1 MSKYRKM
8 AALNPFAFLRRS
20 AAPVAALLA
29 CTALQ
34 ASAEVVYHED
44 FEGDPAKWPISVFYR
59 GQKPGKWI
67 HVPSKEAAFG
77 RQALYLE
84 ASDEAQWM
92 FLLADVPA
100 ERLHGRKI
108 RLTAWCKSDFPG
120 KSEIG
125 LAKGHSYSAGP
136 GKVGIKTTE
145 GNGWERIVVEGERA
159 PGEMVSLAAGIGY
172 GATGAGMLI
181 DEVTLECADEL
192 PPLPELKAPG
202 TNFVEMRRMR
212 SQRRRFDAL
221 ADSYRRDAALG
232 LPVDGELL
240 KRLVTA
246 QENYRKESLTP
257 ADAAVIAA
265 CRQYALEA
273 RLINPSV
280 EFDVDTPVSAK
291 TEPEVDVT
299 MPVNG
304 YEAKILLVR
313 NHSGRT
319 QYFRPRWEAKNAP
332 APQLRRMIPVE
343 GFFDA
348 MPPLPFDGVFEVADG
363 ETKGIWIDL
372 RSRDLKPGIYRG
384 TLVLTPLDPA
394 AVTELRV
401 PVRQA
406 VAAIESPKELPVAV
420 FNWDYGVTKDQA
432 DYEFLRKARVNV
444 FHVNGGNDAKEAVNW
459 EKSNLKQVL
468 DQVDANGDR
477 GKVIFFLEN
486 WFTGAADKWNGD
498 LDNYYLQLAAY
509 MKSRG
514 YDYDQWIVHCFDEVL
529 GDKFLNGAKN
539 IKRLDPQIRIFSDP
553 PPANA
558 DQLRPFLP
566 YLDYFCLGSWFLQ
579 EDAKNGNQA
588 LELLRSTGKPLWI
601 YECDSQP
608 RHPLDNYRRMALNS
622 LQRKWDGFTFW
633 SLTGLQ
639 FRHASITPPAGVVN
653 YGMTYLD
660 ENAVRYPSRRW
671 ALWELG
677 VDDYA
682 LVTALR
688 EKGIDV
694 DGEIRAMY
702 GTKGA
707 VALDDAMEAFK
718 KEKLKAFVPV
728 EK

>member
-1 MSKYRKM
+1 M
-8 AALNPFAFLRRS
+8 
-20 AAPVAALLA
+20 
-29 CTALQ
+29 
-34 ASAEVVYHED
+34 
-44 FEGDPAKWPISVFYR
+44 I
-59 GQKPGKWI
+59 
-67 HVPSKEAAFG
+67 
-77 RQALYLE
+77 
-84 ASDEAQWM
+84 
-92 FLLADVPA
+92 
-100 ERLHGRKI
+100 
-108 RLTAWCKSDFPG
+108 
-120 KSEIG
+120 
-125 LAKGHSYSAGP
+125 
-136 GKVGIKTTE
+136 
-145 GNGWERIVVEGERA
+145 
-159 PGEMVSLAAGIGY
+159 
-172 GATGAGMLI
+172 
-181 DEVTLECADEL
+181 
-192 PPLPELKAPG
+192 
-202 TNFVEMRRMR
+202 
-212 SQRRRFDAL
+212 
-221 ADSYRRDAALG
+221 
-232 LPVDGELL
+232 
-240 KRLVTA
+240 
-246 QENYRKESLTP
+246 
-257 ADAAVIAA
+257 
-265 CRQYALEA
+265 
-273 RLINPSV
+273 
-280 EFDVDTPVSAK
+280 DTPVSAK

-348 MPPLPFDGVFEVADG
+348 MPPLPFDSVFEVADG

-444 FHVNGGNDAKEAVNW
+444 FHVNCGNDAKEAVNW

-486 WFTGAADKWNGD
+486 WFTSAADKWNGD

-529 GDKFLNGAKN
+529 GDKFLNAAKN

>member
-34 ASAEVVYHED
+34 ASAEIVYHED

-77 RQALYLE
+77 RRALYLE

-92 FLLADVPA
+92 FLLADIPA

-108 RLTAWCKSDFPG
+108 RLTAWCKSDFPV
-120 KSEIG
+120 KAEIG

-172 GATGAGMLI
+172 GATGACMLI

-332 APQLRRMIPVE
+332 APQLRCMIPVE

-348 MPPLPFDGVFEVADG
+348 MPPLPFDSVFEVADG

-444 FHVNGGNDAKEAVNW
+444 FHVNCGNDAKEAVNW

-529 GDKFLNGAKN
+529 GDKFLNAAKN

>member
-8 AALNPFAFLRRS
+8 AALNPSAFLRRC

-34 ASAEVVYHED
+34 ASAEIVYHED

-77 RQALYLE
+77 RRALYLE

-92 FLLADVPA
+92 FLLADIPA

-108 RLTAWCKSDFPG
+108 RLTAWCKSDFPV
-120 KSEIG
+120 KAEIG

-172 GATGAGMLI
+172 GATGACMLI

-332 APQLRRMIPVE
+332 APQLRCMIPVE

-348 MPPLPFDGVFEVADG
+348 MPPLPFDSVFEVADG

-444 FHVNGGNDAKEAVNW
+444 FHVNCGNDAKEAVNW

-486 WFTGAADKWNGD
+486 WFTSAADKWNGD

-529 GDKFLNGAKN
+529 GDKFLNAAKN

>member
-8 AALNPFAFLRRS
+8 AALNPSAFLRRC

-34 ASAEVVYHED
+34 ASAEIVYHED

-77 RQALYLE
+77 RRALYLE

-92 FLLADVPA
+92 FLLADIPA

-108 RLTAWCKSDFPG
+108 RLTAWCKSDFPV
-120 KSEIG
+120 KAEIG

-172 GATGAGMLI
+172 GATGACMLI

-265 CRQYALEA
+265 CWQYALEA

-332 APQLRRMIPVE
+332 APQLRCMIPVE

-348 MPPLPFDGVFEVADG
+348 MPPLPFDSVFEVADG

-444 FHVNGGNDAKEAVNW
+444 FHVNCGNDAKEAVNW

-529 GDKFLNGAKN
+529 GDKFLNAAKN

>member
-8 AALNPFAFLRRS
+8 AALNPSAFLRRC

-34 ASAEVVYHED
+34 ASAEIVYHED

-77 RQALYLE
+77 RRALYLE

-92 FLLADVPA
+92 FLLADIPA

-108 RLTAWCKSDFPG
+108 RLTAWCKSDFPV
-120 KSEIG
+120 KAEIG

-172 GATGAGMLI
+172 GATGACMLI

-332 APQLRRMIPVE
+332 APQLRCMIPVE

-348 MPPLPFDGVFEVADG
+348 MPPLPFDSVFEVADG

-444 FHVNGGNDAKEAVNW
+444 FHVNCGNDAKEAVNW

-529 GDKFLNGAKN
+529 GDKFLNAAKN

-608 RHPLDNYRRMALNS
+608 RHPLNNYRRMALNS
-622 LQRKWDGFTFW
+622 VQRGWDGFTFW

>member
-1 MSKYRKM
+1 MILFK
-8 AALNPFAFLRRS
+8 RRYTS
-20 AAPVAALLA
+20 
-29 CTALQ
+29 
-34 ASAEVVYHED
+34 
-44 FEGDPAKWPISVFYR
+44 
-59 GQKPGKWI
+59 
-67 HVPSKEAAFG
+67 
-77 RQALYLE
+77 
-84 ASDEAQWM
+84 
-92 FLLADVPA
+92 
-100 ERLHGRKI
+100 
-108 RLTAWCKSDFPG
+108 
-120 KSEIG
+120 
-125 LAKGHSYSAGP
+125 
-136 GKVGIKTTE
+136 
-145 GNGWERIVVEGERA
+145 
-159 PGEMVSLAAGIGY
+159 
-172 GATGAGMLI
+172 MLI

-202 TNFVEMRRMR
+202 TNFVEMRRMW

-291 TEPEVDVT
+291 MEPEVDVT

-348 MPPLPFDGVFEVADG
+348 MPPLPFDSVFEVADG

-384 TLVLTPLDPA
+384 TLVFTPLDPA

-514 YDYDQWIVHCFDEVL
+514 YDYDQWIVHCFDETL

-539 IKRLDPQIRIFSDP
+539 IKRLDSRIRIFSDP

-566 YLDYFCLGSWFLQ
+566 YLDYFCLGSWFRQ
-579 EDAKNGNQA
+579 DDAKNGNQA

-601 YECDSQP
+601 YECESQP

-622 LQRKWDGFTFW
+622 LQCKWDGFTFW
-633 SLTGLQ
+633 SLTGLE
-639 FRHASITPPAGVVN
+639 FRHASITPPAGVIN

>member
-8 AALNPFAFLRRS
+8 AALNPSAFLRRC

-34 ASAEVVYHED
+34 ASAEIVYHED

-77 RQALYLE
+77 RRALYLE

-92 FLLADVPA
+92 FLLADIPA

-108 RLTAWCKSDFPG
+108 RLTAWCKSDFPV
-120 KSEIG
+120 KAEIG

-172 GATGAGMLI
+172 GATGACMLI

-332 APQLRRMIPVE
+332 APQLRCMIPVE

-348 MPPLPFDGVFEVADG
+348 MPPLPFDSVFEVADG

-444 FHVNGGNDAKEAVNW
+444 FHVNCGNDAKEAVNW

>member
-8 AALNPFAFLRRS
+8 AALNPSAFLRRC

-34 ASAEVVYHED
+34 ASAEIVYHED

-77 RQALYLE
+77 RRALYLE

-92 FLLADVPA
+92 FLLADIPA

-108 RLTAWCKSDFPG
+108 RLTAWCKSDFPV
-120 KSEIG
+120 KAEIG

-172 GATGAGMLI
+172 GATGACMLI

-348 MPPLPFDGVFEVADG
+348 MPPLPFDSVFEVADG

-444 FHVNGGNDAKEAVNW
+444 FHVNCGNDAKEAVNW

-486 WFTGAADKWNGD
+486 WFTSAANKWNGD

-529 GDKFLNGAKN
+529 GDKFLNAAKN

>member
-34 ASAEVVYHED
+34 ASAEIVYHED
-44 FEGDPAKWPISVFYR
+44 FEGDPAKWPISVIYR
-59 GQKPGKWI
+59 GVEPGKWI

-77 RQALYLE
+77 RRALYLE

-92 FLLADVPA
+92 FLLADIPA

-108 RLTAWCKSDFPG
+108 RLTAWCKSDFPV
-120 KSEIG
+120 KAEIG
-125 LAKGHSYSAGP
+125 LAKGHTYSAGP

-172 GATGAGMLI
+172 GATGASMLI

-202 TNFVEMRRMR
+202 TNFVEMRRMW

-343 GFFDA
+343 GCFDA
-348 MPPLPFDGVFEVADG
+348 MPPLPFDSVFEVADG

-384 TLVLTPLDPA
+384 TLVFTPLDPA

-514 YDYDQWIVHCFDEVL
+514 YDYDQWIVHCFDETL

-539 IKRLDPQIRIFSDP
+539 IKRLDSRIRIFSDP

-566 YLDYFCLGSWFLQ
+566 YLDYFCLGSWFRQ

-601 YECDSQP
+601 YECESQP

-622 LQRKWDGFTFW
+622 LQCKWDGFTFW
-633 SLTGLQ
+633 SLTGLE
-639 FRHASITPPAGVVN
+639 FRHASITPPAGVIN

>member
-1 MSKYRKM
+1 M
-8 AALNPFAFLRRS
+8 
-20 AAPVAALLA
+20 
-29 CTALQ
+29 
-34 ASAEVVYHED
+34 
-44 FEGDPAKWPISVFYR
+44 
-59 GQKPGKWI
+59 
-67 HVPSKEAAFG
+67 
-77 RQALYLE
+77 
-84 ASDEAQWM
+84 
-92 FLLADVPA
+92 
-100 ERLHGRKI
+100 
-108 RLTAWCKSDFPG
+108 
-120 KSEIG
+120 
-125 LAKGHSYSAGP
+125 
-136 GKVGIKTTE
+136 GIKTTE

-172 GATGAGMLI
+172 GATGASMLI

-348 MPPLPFDGVFEVADG
+348 MPPLPFDSVFEVADG

-486 WFTGAADKWNGD
+486 WFTSAADKWNGD

>member
-8 AALNPFAFLRRS
+8 AALNPSAFLRRC

-34 ASAEVVYHED
+34 ASAEIVYHED

-77 RQALYLE
+77 RRALYLE

-92 FLLADVPA
+92 FLLADIPA

-108 RLTAWCKSDFPG
+108 RLTAWCKSDFPV
-120 KSEIG
+120 KAEIG

-172 GATGAGMLI
+172 GATGACMLI

-332 APQLRRMIPVE
+332 APQLRCMIPVE

-348 MPPLPFDGVFEVADG
+348 MPPLPFDSVFEVADG

-444 FHVNGGNDAKEAVNW
+444 FHVNCGNDAKEAVNW

-486 WFTGAADKWNGD
+486 WFTSAADKWNGD

-529 GDKFLNGAKN
+529 GDKFLNAAKN

-660 ENAVRYPSRRW
+660 ENGVRYPSRRW

>member
-77 RQALYLE
+77 RRALYLE

-348 MPPLPFDGVFEVADG
+348 MPPLPFDSVFEVADG

>member
-92 FLLADVPA
+92 FLLADIPA

-348 MPPLPFDGVFEVADG
+348 MPPLPFDSVFEVADG

-633 SLTGLQ
+633 SLTGLE

>member
-34 ASAEVVYHED
+34 ASAEIVYHED

-77 RQALYLE
+77 RRALYLE

-92 FLLADVPA
+92 FLLADIPA

-120 KSEIG
+120 KAEIG

-348 MPPLPFDGVFEVADG
+348 MPPLPFDSVFEVADG

-444 FHVNGGNDAKEAVNW
+444 FHVNCGNDAKEAVNW

-486 WFTGAADKWNGD
+486 WFTSAADKWNGD

-529 GDKFLNGAKN
+529 GDKFLNAAKN

-608 RHPLDNYRRMALNS
+608 RHPLNNYRRMALNS
-622 LQRKWDGFTFW
+622 LQRGWDGFTFW

-639 FRHASITPPAGVVN
+639 FRHASITPPEGVVN

-660 ENAVRYPSRRW
+660 ENGVRYPSRRW

-677 VDDYA
+677 IDDYA
-682 LVTALR
+682 LVAALR
-688 EKGIDV
+688 QKGIDV
-694 DGEIRAMY
+694 SGEIRTMC
-702 GTKGA
+702 GTKDA
-707 VALDDAMEAFK
+707 AALDEAMEAFK

>member
-34 ASAEVVYHED
+34 ASAEIVYHED

-77 RQALYLE
+77 RRALYLE

-92 FLLADVPA
+92 FLLADIPA

-108 RLTAWCKSDFPG
+108 RLTAWCKSDFPV
-120 KSEIG
+120 KAEIG

-332 APQLRRMIPVE
+332 APQLRCMIPVE

-348 MPPLPFDGVFEVADG
+348 MPPLPFDSVFEVADG

-444 FHVNGGNDAKEAVNW
+444 FHVNCGNDAKEAVNW

-529 GDKFLNGAKN
+529 GDKFLNAAKN

-682 LVTALR
+682 LGTALR

>member
-8 AALNPFAFLRRS
+8 AALNPSAFLRRC

-34 ASAEVVYHED
+34 ASAEIVYHED

-77 RQALYLE
+77 RRALYLE

-92 FLLADVPA
+92 FLLADIPA

-108 RLTAWCKSDFPG
+108 RLTAWCKSDFPV
-120 KSEIG
+120 KAEIG

-172 GATGAGMLI
+172 GATGACMLI

-332 APQLRRMIPVE
+332 APQLRCMIPVE

-348 MPPLPFDGVFEVADG
+348 MPPLPFDSVFEVADG

-529 GDKFLNGAKN
+529 GDKFLNAAKN

>member
-77 RQALYLE
+77 RRALYLE

-172 GATGAGMLI
+172 GATGASMLI

-202 TNFVEMRRMR
+202 TNFVEMRRMW

-348 MPPLPFDGVFEVADG
+348 MPPLPFDSVFEVADG

-486 WFTGAADKWNGD
+486 WFTSAADKWNGD

-529 GDKFLNGAKN
+529 GDKFLNAAKN

>member
-92 FLLADVPA
+92 FLLADIPA

-348 MPPLPFDGVFEVADG
+348 MPPLPFDSVFEVADG

-384 TLVLTPLDPA
+384 TLVFTPLDPA

>member
-8 AALNPFAFLRRS
+8 AALNPSAFLRRC

-34 ASAEVVYHED
+34 ASAEIVYHED

-77 RQALYLE
+77 RRALYLE

-92 FLLADVPA
+92 FLLADIPA

-108 RLTAWCKSDFPG
+108 RLTAWCKSDFPV
-120 KSEIG
+120 KAEIG

-172 GATGAGMLI
+172 GATGACMLI

-332 APQLRRMIPVE
+332 APQLRRMIPVD

-348 MPPLPFDGVFEVADG
+348 MPPLPFDSVFEVADG

-444 FHVNGGNDAKEAVNW
+444 FHVNCGNDAKEAVNW

-486 WFTGAADKWNGD
+486 WFTSAADKWNGD

-539 IKRLDPQIRIFSDP
+539 IKRLDPRIRIFSDP

>member
-1 MSKYRKM
+1 MGKYRR
-8 AALNPFAFLRRS
+8 LTL
-20 AAPVAALLA
+20 PVCAALLVCA
-29 CTALQ
+29 ALQ
-34 ASAEVVYHED
+34 AAAEIVYHED
-44 FEGDPAKWPISVFYR
+44 FEGDPAAWPITVFYR
-59 GQKPGKWI
+59 GQEPRPWI
-67 HVPSKEAAFG
+67 HVPSQEAAFG

-84 ASDEAQWM
+84 SSDEAQWM
-92 FLLADVPA
+92 FLMADIPA
-100 ERLHGRKI
+100 ERLRGRKM
-108 RLTAWCKSDFPG
+108 RLTAWCKSDFAG
-120 KSEIG
+120 KAEAG
-125 LAKGHSYSAGP
+125 LVDGHSYCDGVM
-136 GKVGIKTTE
+136 GRVGVATTR
-145 GNGWERIVVEGERA
+145 GHGWERLVVEGEHT
-159 PGEMVSLAAGIGY
+159 PGSMASLAVGIGY

-348 MPPLPFDGVFEVADG
+348 MPPLPFDSVFEVADG

-372 RSRDLKPGIYRG
+372 RSRDLEPGIYRG

-639 FRHASITPPAGVVN
+639 FRHASITPPADVVN

>member
-348 MPPLPFDGVFEVADG
+348 MPPLPFDSVFEVADG

-384 TLVLTPLDPA
+384 TLVFTPLDPA

-539 IKRLDPQIRIFSDP
+539 IKRLDPRIRIFSDP

-608 RHPLDNYRRMALNS
+608 RHSLDNYRRMALNS

>member
-8 AALNPFAFLRRS
+8 AALNPSAFLRRC

-34 ASAEVVYHED
+34 ASAEIVYHED
-44 FEGDPAKWPISVFYR
+44 FEGDPAKWPISVIYR
-59 GQKPGKWI
+59 GAEPGKWI

-77 RQALYLE
+77 RRALYLE

-92 FLLADVPA
+92 FLLADIPA

-108 RLTAWCKSDFPG
+108 RLTAWCKSDFPV
-120 KSEIG
+120 KAEIG

-172 GATGAGMLI
+172 GATGACMLI

-348 MPPLPFDGVFEVADG
+348 MPPLPFDSVFEVADG

-384 TLVLTPLDPA
+384 TLVFTPLDPA

-444 FHVNGGNDAKEAVNW
+444 FHVNCGNDAKEAVNW

-486 WFTGAADKWNGD
+486 WFTSAADKWNGD

-529 GDKFLNGAKN
+529 SDKFLNAAKN

>member
-8 AALNPFAFLRRS
+8 AVLNPFAFLRRS
-20 AAPVAALLA
+20 AVPVAALLT

-34 ASAEVVYHED
+34 ASAEIVYHED

-77 RQALYLE
+77 RRALYLE

-92 FLLADVPA
+92 FLLADIPA

-120 KSEIG
+120 KAEIG

-172 GATGAGMLI
+172 GATGACMLI

-332 APQLRRMIPVE
+332 APQLRCMIPVE

-348 MPPLPFDGVFEVADG
+348 MPPLPFDSVFEVADG

-444 FHVNGGNDAKEAVNW
+444 FHVNCGNDAKEAVNW

-529 GDKFLNGAKN
+529 GDKFLNAAKN

>member
-8 AALNPFAFLRRS
+8 AALNPSAFLRRC

-34 ASAEVVYHED
+34 ASAEIVYHED

-77 RQALYLE
+77 RRALYLE

-92 FLLADVPA
+92 FLLADIPA

-108 RLTAWCKSDFPG
+108 RLTAWCKSDFPV
-120 KSEIG
+120 KAEIG

-172 GATGAGMLI
+172 GATGACMLI

-332 APQLRRMIPVE
+332 APQLRCMIPVE

-348 MPPLPFDGVFEVADG
+348 MPPLPFDSVFEVADG

-444 FHVNGGNDAKEAVNW
+444 FHVNCGNDAKEAVNW

-529 GDKFLNGAKN
+529 GDKFLNAAKN

-671 ALWELG
+671 ALW
-677 VDDYA
+677 
-682 LVTALR
+682 
-688 EKGIDV
+688 
-694 DGEIRAMY
+694 
-702 GTKGA
+702 
-707 VALDDAMEAFK
+707 
-718 KEKLKAFVPV
+718 
-728 EK
+728 

>member
-348 MPPLPFDGVFEVADG
+348 MPPLPFDSVFEVADG

-539 IKRLDPQIRIFSDP
+539 IKRLDPRIRIFSDP

-633 SLTGLQ
+633 SLTGLE

>member
-384 TLVLTPLDPA
+384 TLVFTPLDPA

>member
-8 AALNPFAFLRRS
+8 AALNPSAFLRRC

-34 ASAEVVYHED
+34 ASAEIVYHED

-77 RQALYLE
+77 RRALYLE

-92 FLLADVPA
+92 FLLADIPA

-108 RLTAWCKSDFPG
+108 RLTAWCKSDFPV
-120 KSEIG
+120 KAEIG

-172 GATGAGMLI
+172 GATGACMLI

-332 APQLRRMIPVE
+332 APQLRCMIPVE

-348 MPPLPFDGVFEVADG
+348 MPPLPFDSVFEVADG

-444 FHVNGGNDAKEAVNW
+444 FHVNCGNDAKEAVNW

-477 GKVIFFLEN
+477 GKVIFSLEN

-529 GDKFLNGAKN
+529 GDKFLNAAKN

-682 LVTALR
+682 FVTALR

>member
-1 MSKYRKM
+1 
-8 AALNPFAFLRRS
+8 
-20 AAPVAALLA
+20 
-29 CTALQ
+29 
-34 ASAEVVYHED
+34 
-44 FEGDPAKWPISVFYR
+44 
-59 GQKPGKWI
+59 
-67 HVPSKEAAFG
+67 
-77 RQALYLE
+77 
-84 ASDEAQWM
+84 
-92 FLLADVPA
+92 
-100 ERLHGRKI
+100 
-108 RLTAWCKSDFPG
+108 
-120 KSEIG
+120 
-125 LAKGHSYSAGP
+125 
-136 GKVGIKTTE
+136 
-145 GNGWERIVVEGERA
+145 
-159 PGEMVSLAAGIGY
+159 
-172 GATGAGMLI
+172 
-181 DEVTLECADEL
+181 
-192 PPLPELKAPG
+192 
-202 TNFVEMRRMR
+202 
-212 SQRRRFDAL
+212 
-221 ADSYRRDAALG
+221 
-232 LPVDGELL
+232 
-240 KRLVTA
+240 
-246 QENYRKESLTP
+246 
-257 ADAAVIAA
+257 
-265 CRQYALEA
+265 
-273 RLINPSV
+273 
-280 EFDVDTPVSAK
+280 
-291 TEPEVDVT
+291 

-348 MPPLPFDGVFEVADG
+348 MPPLPFDSVFEVADG

-486 WFTGAADKWNGD
+486 WFTSAADKWNGD

>member
-8 AALNPFAFLRRS
+8 AALNPSAFLRRC

-34 ASAEVVYHED
+34 ASAEIVYHED

-77 RQALYLE
+77 RRALYLE

-92 FLLADVPA
+92 FLLADIPA

-108 RLTAWCKSDFPG
+108 RLTAWCKSDFPV
-120 KSEIG
+120 KAEIG

-348 MPPLPFDGVFEVADG
+348 MPPLPFDSVFEVADG

-444 FHVNGGNDAKEAVNW
+444 FHVNCGNDAKEAVNW

-486 WFTGAADKWNGD
+486 WFTSAADKWNGD

-529 GDKFLNGAKN
+529 GDKFLNAAKN

>member
-34 ASAEVVYHED
+34 ASAEIVYHED

-77 RQALYLE
+77 RRALYLE

-92 FLLADVPA
+92 FLLADIPA

-108 RLTAWCKSDFPG
+108 RLTAWCKSDFPV
-120 KSEIG
+120 KAEIG

-172 GATGAGMLI
+172 GATGACMLI
-181 DEVTLECADEL
+181 DEGTLECADEL

-332 APQLRRMIPVE
+332 APQLRCMIPVE

-348 MPPLPFDGVFEVADG
+348 MPPLPFDSVFEVADG

-444 FHVNGGNDAKEAVNW
+444 FHVNCGNDAKEAVNW

-529 GDKFLNGAKN
+529 GDKFLNAAKN